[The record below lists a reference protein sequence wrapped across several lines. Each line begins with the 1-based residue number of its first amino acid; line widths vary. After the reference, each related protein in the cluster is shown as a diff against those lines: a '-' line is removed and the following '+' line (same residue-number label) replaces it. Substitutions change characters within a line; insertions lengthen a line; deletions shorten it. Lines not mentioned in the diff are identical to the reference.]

1 MADHNGLGSSPGGQ
15 GFPARHAAAL
25 ANARGAIAAIS
36 SCGGAGLLSAEAVG
50 RLNLVAQYR
59 IELMLHAAGS
69 MWQAAHAARALIV
82 AFEVHRRDG
91 AGAPAG
97 AAEAASSAPSSR

>member
-1 MADHNGLGSSPGGQ
+1 VADRNGLGSSPGGN

-36 SCGGAGLLSAEAVG
+36 SCGEAGLLSAEAVG

-69 MWQAAHAARALIV
+69 IWQAAHAAQALTV
-82 AFEVHRRDG
+82 AFEEHRRNG

-97 AAEAASSAPSSR
+97 AADAASSAPLSR